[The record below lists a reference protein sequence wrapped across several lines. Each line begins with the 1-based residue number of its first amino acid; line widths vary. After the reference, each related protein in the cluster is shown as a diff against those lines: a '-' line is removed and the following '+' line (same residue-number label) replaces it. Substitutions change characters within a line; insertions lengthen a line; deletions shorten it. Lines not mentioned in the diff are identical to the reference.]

1 MVCLTT
7 GTRSGRRSERRFE
20 MTNKEMIL
28 EIKRVEPM
36 LDHIKDVAMEII
48 KSNYDITSVGDILI
62 SDTDICILFEDSWG
76 HNAITIPIEW
86 FDEGFD
92 YKSALFRKQ
101 ARERAK
107 KKEYETFL
115 KLKKKYEANEEA
127 KGKEK

>member
-1 MVCLTT
+1 
-7 GTRSGRRSERRFE
+7 
-20 MTNKEMIL
+20 MTNREMIL

-36 LDHIKDVAMEII
+36 LDHIKDLAMEII
-48 KSNYDITSVGDILI
+48 KSNYDISSVGDIII

-76 HNAITIPIEW
+76 NNAITFPIEW

-92 YKSALFRKQ
+92 YKSALKERQRIAEEKRKREEAEFRKQ

-115 KLKKKYEANEEA
+115 KLKKKYEAT
-127 KGKEK
+127 GKSK